1 VAERKQASPDLAR
14 RLGGVLRSAQDRNL
28 GRRAVRAGL
37 LTEQELAGPAGAED
51 LLRRKGVPAER
62 IRELQEELD
71 REDYA
76 LFRPDRAMPPEVSAL
91 LGEPERRMAEFVR
104 VSRLGQGGIGEVW
117 KAWDTRLGRWVALK
131 LPMAAPDDGQAAE
144 RFSREAL
151 AAARLSHPNIVSI
164 HRVAEENGRC
174 FIVMQYV
181 EGRSLRGMKLELP
194 RALEMMRDVASA
206 VHYAHEHG
214 VIHRDLKPGNIVIG
228 ADGRPFVLDFG
239 LAHLQE
245 AGRVQ
250 SREGLVAGTASYMS
264 PEQARGE
271 PSARERATDIYS
283 LGASLYELVTGRA
296 PFDGAS
302 FAETL
307 QKLLNHDPE
316 APRALNPALSR
327 DVESVILKAMDKDPR
342 RRYATAKALSEDL
355 DRCLKGE
362 PILAGA
368 LGHTIRRSVRRNRGL
383 LWAGAAAI
391 LLFGAWRAW
400 IYSGENAARA
410 EAEARAREKDRELRG
425 ICDVANLSIQ
435 AMLGLRRAAANERM
449 GEFFSKVDSA
459 CADAKQKGHRS
470 PELDWLLGRGHR
482 VMMDDA
488 KALECQERA
497 LALNPAYGPSLYE
510 KFVLLTIN
518 MALPGRLSEAEST
531 ALAKLRGHDELDQRT
546 LEAMAAQSNGES
558 ARARAILEKVV
569 ARDPGRVEA
578 WETLARTW
586 LPPFVEKSAA
596 RDQEEAYRKAE
607 EVLNLAVVQ
616 DRGYIPLLLKRG
628 RLRASRAEVLRQ
640 TGKDPLQV
648 FQSAEDDFE
657 RAIKLRPAADAYTAR
672 ARLRVNYGL
681 HRAGLG
687 ENPTKEF
694 DLADEDFE
702 QAARL
707 APKDPSVIEGR
718 SYALRCRADYKVSK
732 GESPLKELETMES
745 AAAAFLAERPLPPGA
760 WTNIALLWAAQ
771 ALYRGG
777 LGEDPSSDYARA
789 DEAFAKSGEP
799 GSPAVCIAWARV
811 RVQHARLRGKRH
823 HEPSAELERAQENL
837 RHVPDDPFNP
847 EAWLTKAMFWRT
859 KGEQRVMCGSD
870 PSQEFEESLK
880 NVTRIVDL
888 NPVSAEAAT
897 ERGHLELS
905 WGRYRTKVG
914 DRRGGQ
920 DHYAKAVR
928 FLEEAVKINESLSG
942 PLREWLRE
950 ARRGMLGAY

>member
-14 RLGGVLRSAQDRNL
+14 RLGSVLRSAQDRNL

-37 LTEQELAGPAGAED
+37 LTEQDLSGPIGVEE
-51 LLRRKGVPAER
+51 LLRVKGVPAER
-62 IRELQEELD
+62 IRELQDELD

-76 LFRPDRAMPPEVSAL
+76 LFRPDRAMPPEVSAV
-91 LGEPERRMAEFVR
+91 LGEPERRLAEFVR

-131 LPMAAPDDGQAAE
+131 LPMAAPDAEQAAE

-181 EGRSLRGMKLELP
+181 EGKSLRGMKLELAK
-194 RALEMMRDVASA
+194 ALEIMRDVASA

-228 ADGRPFVLDFG
+228 VDGRPFVLDFG

-271 PSARERATDIYS
+271 PAARERATDVYS
-283 LGASLYELVTGRA
+283 LGASLYELVAGRA
-296 PFDGAS
+296 PFEGAS

-307 QKLLNHDPE
+307 QKVLNNDLEP
-316 APRALNPALSR
+316 PRALNPSLPR
-327 DVESVILKAMDKDPR
+327 DVETVILKAMEKDPQ

-355 DRCLKGE
+355 ERCLKGE

-400 IYSGENAARA
+400 LWTGENAARA

-425 ICDVANLSIQ
+425 ICDMANLSIQ
-435 AMLGLRRAAANERM
+435 AMLRLRRAAANEGM
-449 GEFFSKVDSA
+449 GEFFSKVESA
-459 CADAKQKGHRS
+459 CASAKQKGHHS
-470 PELDWLLGRGHR
+470 PELDWLLGRGYR
-482 VMMDDA
+482 ALMEDA
-488 KALECQERA
+488 KALESQERA
-497 LALNPAYGPSLYE
+497 LAANPAYAPSLYE

-518 MALPGRLSEAEST
+518 LALPGRLSEAET
-531 ALAKLRGHDELDQRT
+531 AELAKLRGHDELDQRT
-546 LEAMAAQSNGES
+546 LEGMFAQSNGENP
-558 ARARAILEKVV
+558 RARAILEKVV
-569 ARDPGRVEA
+569 AQDPGRMEA
-578 WETLARTW
+578 WETLARTY
-586 LPPFVEKSAA
+586 LPPFVELSAP
-596 RDQEEAYRKAE
+596 REQEEAYRKAE
-607 EVLNLAVVQ
+607 EVLNLAVAQ
-616 DRGYIPLLLKRG
+616 DRGYLPLLMKRG
-628 RLRASRAEVLRQ
+628 RLRSSRAEVLRH

-657 RAIKLRPAADAYTAR
+657 RAIKMRPAVDAYTAR

-707 APKDPSVIEGR
+707 SPKDPSVIEGR

-732 GESPLKELETMES
+732 GESPLKELETMETL
-745 AAAAFLAERPLPPGA
+745 AAAFLADRPLPPGA

-777 LGEDPSSDYARA
+777 LGEDPTSDYARA
-789 DEAFAKSGEP
+789 DEAFSKTGAPS
-799 GSPAVCIAWARV
+799 SPSVCVPWARV
-811 RVQHARLRGKRH
+811 RIQHARLRGKRH
-823 HEPSAELERAQENL
+823 HEQSVELERAQENL
-837 RHVPDDPFNP
+837 RQIPDAPFAP
-847 EAWLTKAMFWRT
+847 EVWLTKGMFWRT

-870 PSQEFEESLK
+870 PSQEFEESLR
-880 NVTRIVDL
+880 NLTQIMDL